1 MNAESRRRPRRWQ
14 GASLPCP
21 KQVCDHVVVQ
31 RRVGKFRLIR
41 CTLYRNGPPPCGLFL
56 GASTFRSTCFQSSS
70 GGEKRGMTAARH
82 SRRRR
87 HTNLRAA
94 LFFGSLVAGING
106 NATYRTRFLFF
117 TPTLKDDYRG
127 GDPTVVSQ

>member
-1 MNAESRRRPRRWQ
+1 MARRKF
-14 GASLPCP
+14 ASPHTGGL
-21 KQVCDHVVVQ
+21 VCSFDNVVVQ

-94 LFFGSLVAGING
+94 LFFGSFVAGING